1 VLGDMGEVSG
11 FVFQAEGEPV
21 VYWAGDTVWYE
32 ETQTAI
38 RKWKPDVIITHSSG
52 AVWGPEKELIVMDTA
67 QTLAVS
73 LAATNAMVIAVH
85 MQSLDH
91 GTVSRAELREAAR
104 RAGVEARLVVLEDG
118 EEISLSAENP

>member
-1 VLGDMGEVSG
+1 MGQVSG

-32 ETQTAI
+32 EPKATI
-38 RKWKPDVIITHSSG
+38 KEWKPDVIITHSSG
-52 AVWGPEKELIVMDTA
+52 AVWGPEKELIVMDAA
-67 QTLAVS
+67 QTLAVC
-73 LAATNAMVIAVH
+73 LAATNAKVIAVH

-118 EEISLSAENP
+118 EKWEG